1 MHILVVVLLIQGIYD
16 VYYDLFC
23 HPNQRDKQDDFF
35 MPRQHNVFAEVGQN
49 LLKSVFSKFV
59 GISQRQFIVDWV
71 WVSNAIFVKVALSG
85 VLIRNY
91 SQNNLASFLPVQWP
105 ALALTST

>member
-1 MHILVVVLLIQGIYD
+1 
-16 VYYDLFC
+16 
-23 HPNQRDKQDDFF
+23 

-105 ALALTST
+105 ALALTSTWMYIFVPNESMAVGVAANTD